1 MSRYLILLCASVAG
15 CCNDDSAC
23 KAEFESANA
32 RPTTFVTQ
40 GTQEPAP
47 TQDGRRIT
55 VERIGV
61 VADSLAYGNRRGVY
75 VIRDNKTG
83 TEFIGV
89 SGVGIAETG
98 SHRSGKTSV
107 SDER

>member
-1 MSRYLILLCASVAG
+1 MSRYLILMLCAVVAG
-15 CCNDDSAC
+15 CCNDDNAAC
-23 KAEFESANA
+23 KAEEASAQ
-32 RPTTFVTQ
+32 PTSYVSEALSTPVP
-40 GTQEPAP
+40 TQE
-47 TQDGRRIT
+47 GRRVT

-61 VADSLAYGNRRGVY
+61 VSDSLAYRQRRGVY